1 MLTLQFKKSIIC
13 SIVQE
18 RYKWIKKVGKIT
30 KEVIEKLNLDIKED
44 TPIFIG
50 EANIEHIKARHL
62 EDYKKYGNQIPNIIS
77 NPTYLARDEKKN
89 SIQYIKKYI
98 INNEMVL
105 IVVRAS
111 GKKQQFVRTMYIMAE
126 EKIEKYSLDILK
138 KFSLTTTKM
147 YVII

>member
-1 MLTLQFKKSIIC
+1 MN
-13 SIVQE
+13 
-18 RYKWIKKVGKIT
+18 KKVGKIT

-89 SIQYIKKYI
+89 SIEYIKKYI

-126 EKIEKYSLDILK
+126 EKIEKYK
-138 KFSLTTTKM
+138 KFGYFKKNLD
-147 YVII
+147 

>member
-89 SIQYIKKYI
+89 SIEYIKKYI